1 MLQPKKKRI
10 SAMDYKEAD
19 ALKIKTKALIKK
31 YPNSYTTM
39 PQYIKLD
46 NKIDSLTRAG
56 DIKRVKAGQL
66 PRVLQQ
72 VKKEM
77 AKGGVVKTKKKK

>member
-1 MLQPKKKRI
+1 MLPPKKI
-10 SAMDYKEAD
+10 TSIAYYKDAD
-19 ALKIKTKALIKK
+19 ALKIKWKELIKK
-31 YPNSYTTM
+31 YPNSYSTM
-39 PQYIKLD
+39 PQFIKLD

-56 DIKRVKAGQL
+56 DIKRVKTGQL

-72 VKKEM
+72 VKKGM